1 MTSKGSKKPKKPTL
15 HSLFH
20 SPINM
25 ETYFKELD
33 GESDRACAL
42 LAGAAIAEGLGDLLK
57 RHFIKLDEDDIDRLF
72 IKPRALLADFAS
84 RTEISF
90 VLGLISPQERVAADV
105 IRKIRNVFAHTL
117 AQIDFSHELIVSE
130 LRKISPGLPLPDKTI
145 KLSFIGIS
153 MTLYIAL
160 LERRGYLGKQ
170 RSGLGSGAQL
180 PIHRLHKLSKKDSSP
195 SKD

>member
-1 MTSKGSKKPKKPTL
+1 ML
-15 HSLFH
+15 RF
-20 SPINM
+20 
-25 ETYFKELD
+25 
-33 GESDRACAL
+33 AL

-130 LRKISPGLPLPDKTI
+130 LKKISPDLPLPDTTM
-145 KLSFIGIS
+145 KLSFIGRS

-160 LERRGYLGKQ
+160 LERRGFLRKQ
-170 RSGLGSGAQL
+170 RSGLGVAQP
-180 PIHRLHKLSKKDSSP
+180 PIYKLHRISKKRGVTIKGLVAHHSYVVNG
-195 SKD
+195 